1 MGKIIAWIMQKI
13 GSKVV
18 LVGLQFTGAT
28 AFVIAH
34 AVVLGFIVYA
44 VKFFYDQYNAFMN
57 FVVSLQ
63 GSTELLSMVVNFLYT
78 IGFFNAFNDVFAIF
92 APFISAYL
100 VYRLSMLVFRTS
112 RALSNEFF
120 KIGVLWQ
127 Q

>member
-1 MGKIIAWIMQKI
+1 MGKVIAWLMKKI
-13 GSKVV
+13 GSKIG
-18 LVGLQFTGAT
+18 LVGLQFGGAT

-34 AVVLGFIVYA
+34 GIVLYFIFDA

-63 GSTELLSMVVNFLYT
+63 GSTELLSMVINFLYT

-92 APFISAYL
+92 APFITMYL
-100 VYRLSMLVFRTS
+100 GYRLSMLLFRAS